1 MVNAIQFKPFIFGVL
16 TLGAIWAGVAIFG
29 GPKTDYLKRAQ
40 QQIDSARLLLHVV
53 EDSLNSVRTN
63 LNSARLD
70 LKIMSDAALST
81 KNNLAKLQNERD
93 IISKNINKTIEKG
106 QSNLESTRLL
116 MDDILTRQRALF
128 NLLDTFRIN
137 KLIIEPSKKQ

>member
-1 MVNAIQFKPFIFGVL
+1 MLNAVQFKPFIFGVL

-40 QQIDSARLLLHVV
+40 QQIDSARLVLHVV
-53 EDSLNSVRTN
+53 EDSLNSVRTDIQ
-63 LNSARLD
+63 SARLD
-70 LKIMSDAALST
+70 LKIMADSALST
-81 KNNLAKLQNERD
+81 KNKLAKLQNERD
-93 IISKNINKTIEKG
+93 MISNNINKTIEEG
-106 QSNLESTRLL
+106 RSNLKSTRFL
-116 MDDILTRQRALF
+116 MDDILARQRALF

>member
-1 MVNAIQFKPFIFGVL
+1 MVNAIQFKPFIFGVM

-40 QQIDSARLLLHVV
+40 QQIDSARLVLHVV
-53 EDSLNSVRTN
+53 EDSLNRVRTDIG
-63 LNSARLD
+63 SARLD
-70 LKIMSDAALST
+70 LKIMTDAASST
-81 KNNLAKLQNERD
+81 KENLAKLQNEREM
-93 IISKNINKTIEKG
+93 ISKNINKTIEKG
-106 QSNLESTRLL
+106 QANLESTRFL
-116 MDDILTRQRALF
+116 MDDILARQQALF

>member
-1 MVNAIQFKPFIFGVL
+1 MLNAIHFKPFIFGVM
-16 TLGAIWAGVAIFG
+16 TLGTIWAGVAIFG

-40 QQIDSARLLLHVV
+40 QQIDSARLVLHVV
-53 EDSLNSVRTN
+53 EDSLNSVRTDIH
-63 LNSARLD
+63 SARLD
-70 LKIMSDAALST
+70 LKIMADSALST
-81 KNNLAKLQNERD
+81 KNTLAKLQNERA
-93 IISKNINKTIEKG
+93 IISNNINNTIEEG
-106 QSNLESTRLL
+106 RSNLKSTRLL